1 MLTLVLIGAADSE
14 VVVGAVLV
22 VVGTVLVGAVAV
34 GEPVGAVAE
43 PDGTVADGTVADPLG
58 STTVI
63 PEPVVGAG
71 EPESEPAGCD
81 PVTVATTVVVRRV
94 WAVLEHAVSARPVTA
109 RSTMTVRGWR
119 SRMPP
124 P

>member
-1 MLTLVLIGAADSE
+1 MFTLVLIGAADVDVGAE
-14 VVVGAVLV
+14 VVVFG
-22 VVGTVLVGAVAV
+22 GVLVGAVAV
-34 GEPVGAVAE
+34 AVAEPVGAVAE
-43 PDGTVADGTVADPLG
+43 PEGAVTEPLG

-63 PEPVVGAG
+63 PEPVVGATG
-71 EPESEPAGCD
+71 PDVDPAACD
-81 PVTVATTVVVRRV
+81 PVTVAMTVVVLRV
-94 WAVLEHAVSARPVTA
+94 WVVLEHAVSARPMTA

>member
-1 MLTLVLIGAADSE
+1 MFTLVLIGAADCE
-14 VVVGAVLV
+14 VEVGAVVVGLGDVLA
-22 VVGTVLVGAVAV
+22 GAVAV
-34 GEPVGAVAE
+34 AVAEPVGAVAE
-43 PDGTVADGTVADPLG
+43 PDGAVAEPLG

-63 PEPVVGAG
+63 PEPPVEVA
-71 EPESEPAGCD
+71 EPDGTPTAWD
-81 PVTVATTVVVRRV
+81 PVTVATTVVVLRV